1 MKKSDTAINKFYPQK
16 NAMNLELKEDNGQKI
31 SWSQDLSVL
40 DLAFWFDKTAS
51 DEAREIETVED
62 YKDMLEQNG
71 WKDKNIAE
79 VMDEKYD
86 WDIITE
92 VQKKNADGTWETVKE
107 DTETDQ
113 AEELKGNLSVSDPG
127 TYRVKKVLNATLNGT
142 KQYRF
147 TVYSNELAVSK
158 KDDKKPSTTEQ
169 KPSSTT
175 AEQKPSDTTTTQKL
189 DGYQVYRAT
198 KKNGKYKLVKVVKG
212 NKKVSYTNTK
222 LKKNKKYYYKVR
234 AYRTVKG
241 KKVYG
246 AFSSKKSI
254 LIKK

>member
-1 MKKSDTAINKFYPQK
+1 
-16 NAMNLELKEDNGQKI
+16 
-31 SWSQDLSVL
+31 
-40 DLAFWFDKTAS
+40 
-51 DEAREIETVED
+51 
-62 YKDMLEQNG
+62 
-71 WKDKNIAE
+71 
-79 VMDEKYD
+79 MDEKYD

-107 DTETDQ
+107 DKETDQ

-158 KDDKKPSTTEQ
+158 KDDKKTSTTEQ

-189 DGYQVYRAT
+189 STTAVKDILKKVSKIKLQNLKKRKVRITWKKVKNADGYQVYRAT

>member
-1 MKKSDTAINKFYPQK
+1 MKNILKKVSKIKLQNLKKRKVRIAWKKVK
-16 NAMNLELKEDNGQKI
+16 NA
-31 SWSQDLSVL
+31 
-40 DLAFWFDKTAS
+40 
-51 DEAREIETVED
+51 
-62 YKDMLEQNG
+62 
-71 WKDKNIAE
+71 
-79 VMDEKYD
+79 
-86 WDIITE
+86 
-92 VQKKNADGTWETVKE
+92 
-107 DTETDQ
+107 
-113 AEELKGNLSVSDPG
+113 
-127 TYRVKKVLNATLNGT
+127 
-142 KQYRF
+142 
-147 TVYSNELAVSK
+147 
-158 KDDKKPSTTEQ
+158 
-169 KPSSTT
+169 
-175 AEQKPSDTTTTQKL
+175 